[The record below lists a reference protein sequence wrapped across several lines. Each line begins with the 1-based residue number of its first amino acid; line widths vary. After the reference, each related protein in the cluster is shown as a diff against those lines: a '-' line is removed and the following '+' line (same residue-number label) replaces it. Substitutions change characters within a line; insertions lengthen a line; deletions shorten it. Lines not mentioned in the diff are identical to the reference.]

1 VRRLL
6 IIVAVAAALPLAL
19 PGGGGAAGVGP
30 ILLAMVGENDSAVIT
45 LNHPS
50 GARVTQLV
58 PGPYRIVV
66 RDLSDVHNFHLR
78 GPGVARAT
86 GVEGKGEET
95 WDVVFVEGR
104 YTYLCDPHSTSMR
117 GTFTVGNPPP
127 PAPPVRRL
135 VATVGPKATITLRT
149 PAGRVVRT
157 TPAGPYRITVR
168 DRSAL
173 HNFRLTGP
181 RLNRATG
188 VSYRGTR
195 TWTVQLRKGATYRFR
210 CDPHRLRMRGSFRVT

>member
-1 VRRLL
+1 VRRFLP
-6 IIVAVAAALPLAL
+6 IVLFAAALPLAL
-19 PGGGGAAGVGP
+19 PAGGGASPVGP
-30 ILLAMVGENDSAVIT
+30 TLHAMVGQNDSDVIT
-45 LNHPS
+45 LTDAS
-50 GARVTQLV
+50 GARVTQLD

-66 RDLSDVHNFHLR
+66 RDLSDLHNFHLR

-86 GVEGKGEET
+86 GVDGKGEET

-127 PAPPVRRL
+127 PPPPVRRL
-135 VATVGPKATITLRT
+135 VATVGPAATITLRT
-149 PAGRVVRT
+149 PAGRPVRT
-157 TPAGPYRITVR
+157 TPAGRHRITVR

-181 RLNRATG
+181 GVNRATG
-188 VSYRGTR
+188 VGYRGTA
-195 TWTVQLRKGATYRFR
+195 TWNVQLRKGATYRFR
-210 CDPHRLRMRGSFRVT
+210 CDPHRLRMRGIFRVT